1 MSGSNDVVVGRMVH
15 VTGSIGFGLQ
25 IPIATVTRMV
35 ARQLSSYVVRIP
47 KANIYRFGDSDRT
60 RPVLAGVD
68 WTVREGESWAVVG
81 SGVGEKTALLEV
93 KRDTHHSST
102 IPRLR
107 AIHRHYL
114 ETRAYPRLLL
124 VDPCQPSRSS
134 RVPLTRLCTLFHSHI
149 GHVALEVL
157 STTTPLDMVPC
168 AMRIALHYDKAS
180 SPRNPV
186 SYGTLSSRSL

>member
-1 MSGSNDVVVGRMVH
+1 MTSLVRVVH
-15 VTGSIGFGLQ
+15 VIDSIGFGLQ

-60 RPVLAGVD
+60 RPVLSGVD

-81 SGVGEKTALLEV
+81 SGAGEKTALLEV
-93 KRDTHHSST
+93 KRDIYHSSLND
-102 IPRLR
+102 PCLR
-107 AIHRHYL
+107 AIYRPYL

-124 VDPCQPSRSS
+124 ADPCQPSRSS
-134 RVPLTRLCTLFHSHI
+134 RVPLMRPYTLFHSHI
-149 GHVALEVL
+149 GHVVLVVL
-157 STTTPLDMVPC
+157 STTTPLGMVLC
-168 AMRIALHYDKAS
+168 AMRIASRYDKAYS
-180 SPRNPV
+180 SRNLV